1 MPYRQPVATCFN
13 SGGIRGILSVVG
25 RLGFAGRERV
35 VDDRVEALHRR
46 CGKGNEVFRLRAKL
60 AAG

>member
-1 MPYRQPVATCFN
+1 V
-13 SGGIRGILSVVG
+13 IG

-46 CGKGNEVFRLRAKL
+46 RGKGNEVFRLRAKL